1 MLVSITGLSLIS
13 NVKPASSGSVKQPL
27 NEAVLLWVYL
37 RVSADGLK
45 LMEVE
50 SRDLTRT
57 QRLAVYLFNA
67 GRRIH

>member
-13 NVKPASSGSVKQPL
+13 NVKPASSASVKQPL
-27 NEAVLLWVYL
+27 NEAVLLRVYL